1 MQPLFT
7 YNQEQASTVGAGQ
20 YVTKSGG
27 YDVKVVRAVAT
38 RSQTQGS
45 QAQFLEMDFE
55 TREGQKCNYV
65 KICFVKGDGT
75 QLDFGNKL
83 IQAIMGCAGVQHLTI
98 DQQGN
103 ATELLGKQ
111 FKAILQR
118 VDFTKDSGD
127 DGYKFEIKLPALMT
141 GQTIQEQVSN
151 KPAQAFASYADSV
164 EDKDDRKPNTTGPQQ
179 SASPQMAPAY
189 DPNGPQSYGTKA
201 TQQKNA
207 HPNPSMDFDDDI
219 PFAPIGK
226 QYPSLLLVM

>member
-1 MQPLFT
+1 MTPLFT

-27 YDVKVVRAVAT
+27 FDVKVVRAVTT

-65 KICFVKGDGT
+65 SICFVKGDGT

-103 ATELLGKQ
+103 ATELLGKS

-118 VDFTKDSGD
+118 IDFTKNNGQ
-127 DGYKFEIKLPALMT
+127 DGYKFELKLPALMT

-151 KPAQAFASYADSV
+151 KEAQAFAIYAGSV
-164 EDKDDRKPNTTGPQQ
+164 EDKDDRKTINSAPQQ
-179 SASPQMAPAY
+179 NSAPQMTPAY

-201 TQQKNA
+201 GSQQGA
-207 HPNPSMDFDDDI
+207 QDFDDDI
-219 PFAPIGK
+219 PF
-226 QYPSLLLVM
+226 